1 MAYFVHLMDSVANK
15 DFVLVYFHTESIVQE
30 QLSTDFFKQLY
41 LMLDERW
48 VYFVV
53 VVTEKQWLS

>member
-41 LMLDERW
+41 LMLDER
-48 VYFVV
+48 
-53 VVTEKQWLS
+53 